1 MILLIRPECHSF
13 SRPSLRP
20 FSIWRNI
27 KSNSSNSRNT
37 KGRRNLSRQTDIP
50 SSSNSLLYQ
59 SANAADTTDTAGNN
73 AHPYY
78 ASELTSFKSPP
89 MQLYIE
95 DTDAYGVKYNGN
107 YIRSYERA
115 LHQFHAQYNYS
126 NINIDAAEDDQ
137 QRQVPLLMQ
146 DQDFHLTK
154 VTQHK
159 FKSSP
164 TLGSSYYIVGR
175 LLVDHGNH
183 DSDHSH
189 NADNA
194 DDENLQEEMWS
205 LEMLQC
211 TADTDTNSDSR
222 IDKDTPTPA
231 PKPLIYNTAIVTIA
245 SSNSSIPTTTSQTNT
260 RTSTTTQPT
269 PIFQDTF
276 TIHRD
281 EFDIHM
287 PNAIPIQTVLNLF
300 ERQRSNGLGGPQ
312 MLKQM
317 QEEYNLL
324 WVVTSIDDLVIFP
337 YFGNDEVNGNGN
349 DNGNGKGARNAMV
362 KPGMQVMVRSFVKAK
377 RRGMILECQQE
388 VVATFENEKEE
399 FILAQGI
406 VSICAIDSVKGRPTS
421 NIPQHVRDLLL
432 LE

>member
-1 MILLIRPECHSF
+1 M
-13 SRPSLRP
+13 RP
-20 FSIWRNI
+20 FSISRN
-27 KSNSSNSRNT
+27 SNSSSNKKART
-37 KGRRNLSRQTDIP
+37 HLSRRTAIP
-50 SSSNSLLYQ
+50 SSTTSTSLYQ
-59 SANAADTTDTAGNN
+59 SYTAADTSDTSDTAAETTGSTNTNN
-73 AHPYY
+73 APHPYY

-115 LHQFHAQYNYS
+115 LHQFHTQYDY
-126 NINIDAAEDDQ
+126 INVNGEEDDQ
-137 QRQVPLLMQ
+137 QRHVPLLMQ

-154 VTQHK
+154 VTRHK

-175 LLVDHGNH
+175 LLLDHDNA
-183 DSDHSH
+183 D

-194 DDENLQEEMWS
+194 DDAKLQEETWS

-211 TADTDTNSDSR
+211 STADADTDTNSDS
-222 IDKDTPTPA
+222 DTDTPTPT
-231 PKPLIYNTAIVTIA
+231 PKPIIYNTAIVTIA
-245 SSNSSIPTTTSQTNT
+245 SSTSSIPTTTSHTI
-260 RTSTTTQPT
+260 TSTQATPT
-269 PIFQDTF
+269 PTFQDTF

-287 PNAIPIQTVLNLF
+287 PNAIPIQTALNLF

-337 YFGNDEVNGNGN
+337 YIGNGNGT
-349 DNGNGKGARNAMV
+349 RNAMV
-362 KPGMQVMVRSFVKAK
+362 RPGMQVVVRSFVKAK
-377 RRGMILECQQE
+377 RRGMIIECQQE
-388 VVATFENEKEE
+388 VVATFGTEKEE
-399 FILAQGI
+399 VTLAKG
-406 VSICAIDSVKGRPTS
+406 VVTICAIDSVKGRPTS
-421 NIPQHVRDLLL
+421 NIPQHVRDLLS

>member
-1 MILLIRPECHSF
+1 M
-13 SRPSLRP
+13 RP
-20 FSIWRNI
+20 FSISSNI
-27 KSNSSNSRNT
+27 KSNKKLRT
-37 KGRRNLSRQTDIP
+37 HLSRRTDIP
-50 SSSNSLLYQ
+50 SSSTSSLYQ
-59 SANAADTTDTAGNN
+59 SSTAADTSNTAGNN

-115 LHQFHAQYNYS
+115 LHQFHTQYDY
-126 NINIDAAEDDQ
+126 INVNGEEDDQ

-154 VTQHK
+154 VTRHK

-175 LLVDHGNH
+175 LLVDQDN
-183 DSDHSH
+183 DH
-189 NADNA
+189 ADNA
-194 DDENLQEEMWS
+194 KLQEETWS

-211 TADTDTNSDSR
+211 TADTDTNTDTT
-222 IDKDTPTPA
+222 DNDTPTPA
-231 PKPLIYNTAIVTIA
+231 PKPIIYNTAIVTIA
-245 SSNSSIPTTTSQTNT
+245 SSNTSIPTTTSYTST
-260 RTSTTTQPT
+260 SASTTTKPT

-300 ERQRSNGLGGPQ
+300 ERQRSNGLGGPH

-337 YFGNDEVNGNGN
+337 YLGCNDKANAIGNGNGT
-349 DNGNGKGARNAMV
+349 RNAMV

-388 VVATFENEKEE
+388 VVATFGNEKEE
-399 FILAQGI
+399 VILAQGV

-421 NIPQHVRDLLL
+421 NIPQHVRDLLS